1 MQMSETERI
10 TVVEGPTP
18 TFEPNTEPWVLGMAE
33 GPAIPFT
40 GRCLLRTLDGNALL
54 QRCREAWGKGRA
66 ACLEFTNMAG
76 LPEEALILAARVS
89 EVEAGEVLH
98 LWLRLNSWPEEL
110 GDTDDPFD
118 FESDDEDSTGL

>member
-1 MQMSETERI
+1 MSETERI

-18 TFEPNTEPWVLGMAE
+18 AFEPNTEPWLLAMSE
-33 GPAIPFT
+33 GPTIPFT
-40 GRCLLRTLDGNALL
+40 GRCLLRTLDGDALL
-54 QRCREAWGKGRA
+54 ERCRKAWQHGRA

-76 LPEEALILAARVS
+76 ITEEALILAARVG

-110 GDTDDPFD
+110 EETDDPLD
-118 FESDDEDSTGL
+118 FESDDEDATGY